1 MNILKKYFKLSVDYE
16 IALTHISTKKMQTFI
31 AALAVAIGIAAFTFL
46 NSLVLGFN
54 RDSDETLFKSIPHIR
69 LFIDDDVS
77 MPLIKSDSNKYTA
90 VITNPKITNISKKL
104 SNPQY
109 LVNQIKSKD
118 YVENAASWMNINL
131 FYNNGVAQLSGS
143 SSGVNILEA
152 NALFDIQ
159 TTIVEGDINEL
170 LSTSNGI
177 IIGVGIAENLN
188 IRLNDNISVV
198 SSMGVIKVMK
208 VVGLFKTS
216 NSLVDKTKSYMNL
229 SSAQQLMVQGPDY
242 LTDIYIKVKKPYDAP
257 KYTEDLKLLSGCDM
271 ESWQIANESALSQSK
286 TRTVMMRSIS
296 FIILLVAAFTIYN
309 IINMTVKQKMHD
321 IAILKAQGFGGTSV
335 VKIFLSEALIIGFI
349 GTIAGMILGAILVNI
364 LSKVY
369 IGGENEYFPIQ
380 FEPTVMIASLIVGI
394 TVTAIAGYFPARHAA
409 KVDPI
414 TIFRS

>member
-90 VITNPKITNISKKL
+90 VITNPKITNSSKKL

-131 FYNNGVAQLSGS
+131 FYNNGVAQLNGS

-159 TTIVEGDINEL
+159 TTVVEGDISEL

-229 SSAQQLMVQGPDY
+229 SSAQQLMAQGPDY
-242 LTDIYIKVKKPYDAP
+242 LTDIYIKVKSPYDAP
-257 KYTEDLKLLSGCDM
+257 KYTEDLKLLSGYDV

-335 VKIFLSEALIIGFI
+335 VKIFLSEALIIGFM

>member
-77 MPLIKSDSNKYTA
+77 MPLVKSDSNKYTA
-90 VITNPKITNISKKL
+90 VITNPKITNSSKKL

-131 FYNNGVAQLSGS
+131 FYNNGVAQLNGS

-159 TTIVEGDINEL
+159 TTVVEGDISEL

-229 SSAQQLMVQGPDY
+229 SSAQQLMAQGPDY
-242 LTDIYIKVKKPYDAP
+242 LTDIYIKVKSPYDAP
-257 KYTEDLKLLSGCDM
+257 KYTEDLKLLSGYDV

-335 VKIFLSEALIIGFI
+335 VKIFLSEALIIGFM

>member
-1 MNILKKYFKLSVDYE
+1 MKPLKKYFELSVDYE
-16 IALTHISTKKMQTFI
+16 IALTHISTQKMQTFI

-69 LFIDDDVS
+69 LFIDDEVS
-77 MPLIKSDSNKYTA
+77 MPLIKNDSINQTT
-90 VITNPKITNISKKL
+90 VITNPKITNSSKKL
-104 SNPQY
+104 LNPEH
-109 LVNQIKSKD
+109 LVKQIKSKN

-131 FYNNGVAQLSGS
+131 FYNNGVAQLNGS

-152 NALFDIQ
+152 DALFDIQ
-159 TTIVEGDINEL
+159 STVVEGDINEL

-198 SSMGVIKVMK
+198 SSMGVIKIMK

-216 NSLVDKTKSYMNL
+216 NSLIDKTKSYMNL
-229 SSAQQLMVQGPDY
+229 ASAQQLMAQGPDY
-242 LTDIYIKVKKPYDAP
+242 LTDIYIKVKNPNDAPNFTDDLKMLSGYDA
-257 KYTEDLKLLSGCDM
+257 
-271 ESWQIANESALSQSK
+271 ESWQEANESAQSQK
-286 TRTVMMRSIS
+286 ITRGMMMGSIS
-296 FIILLVAAFTIYN
+296 LIILLVAAFTIYN

-335 VKIFLSEALIIGFI
+335 VKIFLSEALIIGFL
-349 GTIAGMILGAILVNI
+349 GTISGMVLGAILVNFM
-364 LSKVY
+364 SKVY

-380 FEPTVMIASLIVGI
+380 FEPKIMVASLIVGI
-394 TVTAIAGYFPARHAA
+394 TVTAIAGYFPARQAA

>member
-1 MNILKKYFKLSVDYE
+1 MNLLKKHFKLSVDYE

-54 RDSDETLFKSIPHIR
+54 RDSEETLFKSIPHIR

-77 MPLIKSDSNKYTA
+77 MPLIKNDSNKYTA
-90 VITNPKITNISKKL
+90 IITNPKITNSSKKL
-104 SNPQY
+104 LNPQY
-109 LVNQIKSKD
+109 IVNQIKTKD

-131 FYNNGVAQLSGS
+131 FYNNGVAQLNGS

-152 NALFDIQ
+152 DELFDIK
-159 TTIVEGDINEL
+159 TTVVEGDITEL

-198 SSMGVIKVMK
+198 SSMGIIKVMK

-229 SSAQQLMVQGPDY
+229 SSAQQLMAQGPDY

-257 KYTEDLKLLSGCDM
+257 KYTEDLKLLSGYDV

-321 IAILKAQGFGGTSV
+321 IAILKAQGFGGPSV

-349 GTIAGMILGAILVNI
+349 GTIAGMILGATLVNI

-369 IGGENEYFPIQ
+369 IGGENEYFPIK

>member
-1 MNILKKYFKLSVDYE
+1 MGNLKKNIKLGIDYE
-16 IALTHISTKKMQTFI
+16 IALTHILTKKVQTFI

-69 LFIDDDVS
+69 LFIDDDIS
-77 MPLIKSDSNKYTA
+77 MPLMKSDSNKYTS
-90 VITNPKITNISKKL
+90 VIINPKITNSSKKL
-104 SNPQY
+104 INPQH
-109 LVNQIKSKD
+109 LVNQVKSKN

-131 FYNNGVAQLSGS
+131 FYNNGVAQLNGS

-152 NALFDIQ
+152 NSLFDIES
-159 TTIVEGDINEL
+159 TIVEGNINEL

-188 IRLNDNISVV
+188 VKLNDNISVV

-216 NSLVDKTKSYMNL
+216 NSVIDKTKSYINL
-229 SSAQQLMVQGPDY
+229 SSAQQLMAQGPDY
-242 LTDIYIKVKKPYDAP
+242 LTDIYIKINNPNNAP
-257 KYTEDLKLLSGCDM
+257 NYTEDLKLLSGCDA
-271 ESWQIANESALSQSK
+271 ESWQEANESAQSQKK
-286 TRTVMMRSIS
+286 TRGMMMGSIS

-309 IINMTVKQKMHD
+309 IINMSVKQKMHD
-321 IAILKAQGFGGTSV
+321 IAILKAQGFDGKSV
-335 VKIFLSEALIIGFI
+335 VKIFLSEALIIGI
-349 GTIAGMILGAILVNI
+349 MGTIAGMILGAILINI

-380 FEPTVMIASLIVGI
+380 FEPTVMISSLIVGI
-394 TVTAIAGYFPARHAA
+394 TVTAISGYFPARQAA

>member
-257 KYTEDLKLLSGCDM
+257 KYTEDLKLLSGYDM

>member
-1 MNILKKYFKLSVDYE
+1 MKALKKYFVPSVDFE
-16 IALTHISTKKMQTFI
+16 IALTHISTKKMQTFV
-31 AALAVAIGIAAFTFL
+31 ASLAVAIGIAAFTFL

-77 MPLIKSDSNKYTA
+77 SPLIKNSNDKYTS
-90 VITNPKITNISKKL
+90 VITNPKITNNSKKL
-104 SNPQY
+104 INPKY
-109 LVNQIKSKD
+109 LVKQIKSKS

-131 FYNNGVAQLSGS
+131 FYNNGVAQLNGS
-143 SSGVNILEA
+143 SSGVNITEA
-152 NALFDIQ
+152 NALFDIHS
-159 TTIVEGDINEL
+159 TIVEGNMNDL

-188 IRLNDNISVV
+188 VRLNDNISVV
-198 SSMGVIKVMK
+198 SSVGVIKVMK

-216 NSLVDKTKSYMNL
+216 NSLVDKSKSYMNL
-229 SSAQQLMVQGPDY
+229 SSAQQLIAQGPDY
-242 LTDIYIKVKKPYDAP
+242 LTDIYIKVKNPNDAP
-257 KYTEDLKLLSGCDM
+257 KHIEDLKLFSGYDA
-271 ESWQIANESALSQSK
+271 ESWQEANESAQSQKK
-286 TRTVMMRSIS
+286 TRGVMMGSIS
-296 FIILLVAAFTIYN
+296 LIILLVAAFTIYN

-321 IAILKAQGFGGTSV
+321 IAILKAQGFEGPSV
-335 VKIFLSEALIIGFI
+335 VKIFLGEALIIGTI
-349 GTIAGMILGAILVNI
+349 GTIAGMMLGALLVNI

-380 FEPTVMIASLIVGI
+380 FEPTIMIASFIVGI
-394 TVTAIAGYFPARHAA
+394 TVTAIAGYIPARNAA

>member
-1 MNILKKYFKLSVDYE
+1 MKSLKKYFRLSVDYE

-54 RDSDETLFKSIPHIR
+54 RDSDESLFKSIPHIR
-69 LFIDDDVS
+69 LFIDDELS
-77 MPLIKSDSNKYTA
+77 MPLIKRYSINYTA
-90 VITNPKITNISKKL
+90 VITNPKITNSSKKL
-104 SNPQY
+104 SNPEY
-109 LVNQIKSKD
+109 LVNRIKAID
-118 YVENAASWMNINL
+118 YVEDAASWMNINL
-131 FYNNGVAQLSGS
+131 FYNNGVAQLNGS
-143 SSGVNILEA
+143 SSGVNIIEA
-152 NALFDIQ
+152 NALFDIES
-159 TTIVEGDINEL
+159 TIVEGEINEL

-177 IIGVGIAENLN
+177 IIGVGIADKLN
-188 IRLNDNISVV
+188 VRLNDNISVV

-216 NSLVDKTKSYMNL
+216 NSVVDKTKSYMNL
-229 SSAQQLMVQGPDY
+229 SSAQQLLAQGPDY
-242 LTDIYIKVKKPYDAP
+242 LTDIYIKIKDPYDAP
-257 KYTEDLKLLSGCDM
+257 MYTEDLKLLSGYDV

-321 IAILKAQGFGGTSV
+321 IAILKAQGFDGKSV
-335 VKIFLSEALIIGFI
+335 IKIFLSEALIIGFM
-349 GTIAGMILGAILVNI
+349 GTVAGMIMGAALVNI

-380 FEPTVMIASLIVGI
+380 FEPTVMIASLIVGLLV
-394 TVTAIAGYFPARHAA
+394 TVIAGYFPARQAA

>member
-1 MNILKKYFKLSVDYE
+1 MNILKKHFKLSVDYE

-54 RDSDETLFKSIPHIR
+54 RDSEETLFKSIPHIR
-69 LFIDDDVS
+69 LFIDDDIS
-77 MPLIKSDSNKYTA
+77 MPLIKNDSNKYTA
-90 VITNPKITNISKKL
+90 IITNPKITNSSKKL
-104 SNPQY
+104 LNPQNIVN
-109 LVNQIKSKD
+109 LVKSKG

-131 FYNNGVAQLSGS
+131 FYNNGVAQLNGS

-152 NALFDIQ
+152 DALFDIK
-159 TTIVEGDINEL
+159 TTLVEGDITEL

-198 SSMGVIKVMK
+198 SSMGIIKVMK

-229 SSAQQLMVQGPDY
+229 SSAQQLMAQGPDY

-257 KYTEDLKLLSGCDM
+257 KYTEDLKLLSGYDV

-321 IAILKAQGFGGTSV
+321 IAILKAQGFGGASV

-349 GTIAGMILGAILVNI
+349 GTIAGMILGATLVNI

-380 FEPTVMIASLIVGI
+380 FEPNVMIASLIVGI

>member
-1 MNILKKYFKLSVDYE
+1 MDVKKYFKLSVDYE
-16 IALTHISTKKMQTFI
+16 IAFTHISTKKMQTFI

-54 RDSDETLFKSIPHIR
+54 RDSDESLFKSIPHIR
-69 LFIDDDVS
+69 LFVDDDIS
-77 MPLIKSDSNKYTA
+77 MPLIKSDSNEYTT
-90 VITNPKITNISKKL
+90 VITNPKITNSSKKL

-109 LVNQIKSKD
+109 LVSQIKAKD

-131 FYNNGVAQLSGS
+131 FYNNGVAQLNGA
-143 SSGVNILEA
+143 SSGVHILEA

-159 TTIVEGDINEL
+159 STIVEGNINEL
-170 LSTSNGI
+170 LSTPNGI
-177 IIGVGIAENLN
+177 LIGVGIAKNLN
-188 IRLNDNISVV
+188 VRLNDNISVV

-229 SSAQQLMVQGPDY
+229 SSAQQLMAEGPDY
-242 LTDIYIKVKKPYDAP
+242 LTDIYIKVKNPYDAP
-257 KYTEDLKLLSGCDM
+257 KYTEDLKSLSGYDI

-321 IAILKAQGFGGTSV
+321 IAILKAQGFDGTSV

-349 GTIAGMILGAILVNI
+349 GTVLGMILGAILVNI

-380 FEPTVMIASLIVGI
+380 FEPVIMVSSLIVGI
-394 TVTAIAGYFPARHAA
+394 SVTAIAGYFPARHAA
-409 KVDPI
+409 TVDPI

>member
-1 MNILKKYFKLSVDYE
+1 MSKIKKFFTLSIDYE
-16 IALTHISTKKMQTFI
+16 IALTHISTKKMQTFV

-69 LFIDDDVS
+69 LFIDDELS
-77 MPLIKSDSNKYTA
+77 LPLANNNSSDFTSI
-90 VITNPKITNISKKL
+90 ITNPKITNESKKL
-104 SNPQY
+104 SNPEH
-109 LVNQIKSKD
+109 LVNKIKSKD

-131 FYNNGVAQLSGS
+131 FYNNGIAQLNGS

-152 NALFDIQ
+152 DALFDIK
-159 TTIVEGDINEL
+159 TTIVEGNMTDL

-188 IRLNDNISVV
+188 VRLNDNISVV
-198 SSMGVIKVMK
+198 SSLGVIKVMK

-229 SSAQQLMVQGPDY
+229 SSAQQLMAQGPDY
-242 LTDIYIKVKKPYDAP
+242 LTDIYIKINHPNDAP
-257 KYTEDLKLLSGCDM
+257 KYTADLKLLSGYDV
-271 ESWQIANESALSQSK
+271 ESWQVANESALSQSK
-286 TRTVMMRSIS
+286 TRSVMMMSIS

-321 IAILKAQGFGGTSV
+321 IAILKAQGFGSGSV
-335 VKIFLSEALIIGFI
+335 VKIFLSEALIIGFL
-349 GTIAGMILGAILVNI
+349 GTVSGMILGAVLVNF

-380 FEPTVMIASLIVGI
+380 FEPTVMVASFIVGI
-394 TVTAIAGYFPARHAA
+394 SVTAIAGYFPARHAA